1 MNTEAAQAITDA
13 ESCSKLAGNA
23 DTIGNMYLLAD
34 GACVQSFK
42 NAEFDATLEEKDDGT
57 LGQTWELSYTST

>member
-1 MNTEAAQAITDA
+1 
-13 ESCSKLAGNA
+13 
-23 DTIGNMYLLAD
+23 MYLLAD